1 MRNRGLQMK
10 KFFASAAAA
19 LAIGTVF
26 AASQVKPAEASS
38 RQASFTLPKGYT
50 KANLKKAYKYSA
62 LSSSQ
67 KKTWLKNK
75 KNAAW
80 LKKWRQINVKGMQ
93 ANSFDQ
99 ASWSENSKDDKT
111 IVKLTN
117 GHLTTSQA
125 KTLAVYSLRLI
136 NQARTKLGLKKW
148 TYSKG
153 TQKLALEISKEY
165 VANKKTIATGH
176 YVAGIV
182 RATKRVGLKLPGNYN
197 YVEDMAGFKDGQKL
211 TMTAMKK
218 DIYFGL
224 KTMMFGY
231 RYANQSKVTQL
242 SQYTEWEHASDLMN
256 TQGGKYDGDWDYY
269 GFNVSYTNGTY
280 SMHYIGVP
288 SHLKWAYGGAYW
300 GSFKA

>member
-1 MRNRGLQMK
+1 
-10 KFFASAAAA
+10 AA

>member
-1 MRNRGLQMK
+1 MK
-10 KFFASAAAA
+10 KFFASTVAA
-19 LAIGTVF
+19 LAMGAVF
-26 AASQVKPAEASS
+26 TISQVKPAEASS
-38 RQASFTLPKGYT
+38 RQAVFTLPKGYT
-50 KANLKKAYKYSA
+50 KANLKKAYKYST

-67 KKTWLKNK
+67 QKKWLKNK
-75 KNAAW
+75 KNVAW
-80 LKKWRQINVKGMQ
+80 LKKWRKINVKGMQ
-93 ANSFDQ
+93 VNTFDQ
-99 ASWSENSKDDKT
+99 SALPESSKDDKT

-117 GHLTTSQA
+117 GHLTTSQS

-136 NQARTKLGLKKW
+136 NQARVKMGLKKW
-148 TYSKG
+148 KYSKG

-176 YVAGIV
+176 YVPGIV

-242 SQYTEWEHASDLMN
+242 SQYTEWEHAGDLMN

>member
-1 MRNRGLQMK
+1 MK